1 MGVIKLDDDFR
12 IETDI
17 ASWNLVYEKTHQEIG
32 RAGKPKVSRN
42 MTFHANL
49 KHALQA
55 YLDESAKQADSVE
68 SLLEVIKQAESNI
81 EKACLGI
88 KKGDVK

>member
-49 KHALQA
+49 KHALQ
-55 YLDESAKQADSVE
+55 QADSVE